1 MMKIKIKIKKVIEN
15 ISFDINL
22 FKINLE
28 KESYNKIIKIYL

>member
-1 MMKIKIKIKKVIEN
+1 MIKIKKVIEN